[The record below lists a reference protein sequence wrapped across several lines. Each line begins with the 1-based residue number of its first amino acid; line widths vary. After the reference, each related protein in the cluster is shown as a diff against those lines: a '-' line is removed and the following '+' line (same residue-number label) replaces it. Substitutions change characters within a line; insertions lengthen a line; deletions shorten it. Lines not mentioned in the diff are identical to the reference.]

1 MGSIELRDVAKIY
14 PFVETGGLLG
24 RRQRI
29 EQLARQK
36 AMPYVTNEGVI
47 VLQHIDLTIRDGEFL
62 VLLGPSGCGKTTLLR
77 LLSGLETPTVG
88 SVLFDGKD
96 MAGVPPEDR
105 DVAMVFQNYSLYPH
119 FTVFDNIAFPLR
131 NLHIPRQE
139 LTETVERMAA
149 LLDLSDCL
157 NRLPFQ
163 LSGGQVQR
171 VAIARALVRKPR
183 LFLMDEPFSN
193 LDAPMRA
200 ALRRMVKRIHTELG
214 TTFVYVTHDQTEA
227 LALGERILIMKDG
240 CVLQDGTPAQ
250 IYTGPNCVDAALAL
264 GTPPMNLFPDLPSE
278 DGFVTLLGVR
288 VPLPEGVNGPVS
300 VGIRPVHIQPAAD
313 GTPVRI
319 ETVEELGS
327 ERVLHLS
334 AEGRT
339 FLAVIPTEPGKT
351 FLRGDRISVTFDPA
365 RVCLF
370 DGDGAALFH

>member
-14 PFVETGGLLG
+14 PFVETRGLLG
-24 RRQRI
+24 RRQRM

-36 AMPYVTNEGVI
+36 AMPHVTNEGVI

-88 SVLFDGKD
+88 SVLFDGRD

-139 LTETVERMAA
+139 LTGTVERMAA

-157 NRLPFQ
+157 DRLPFQ

-171 VAIARALVRKPR
+171 VAIARALVRRPR

-200 ALRRMVKRIHTELG
+200 ALRRMVKRVHTELG
-214 TTFVYVTHDQTEA
+214 TAFVYVTHDQTEA
-227 LALGERILIMKDG
+227 LALGERILVLKDG

-250 IYTGPNCVDAALAL
+250 IYTGPSCVDAALAL
-264 GTPPMNLFPDLPSE
+264 GTPPMNLFPDLTIDHGAVS
-278 DGFVTLLGVR
+278 FLGVR
-288 VPLPEGVNGPVS
+288 VPLPDGYAGPVT
-300 VGIRPVHIQPAAD
+300 VGIRPVHIQPAAH
-313 GTPVRI
+313 GTPARI
-319 ETVEELGS
+319 EAVEELGS

-339 FLAVIPTEPGKT
+339 FLAVIPAEPGKT
-351 FLRGDRISVTFDPA
+351 LLRGSLLPVTFDPA

-370 DGDGAALFH
+370 DGNGAALCT

>member
-36 AMPYVTNEGVI
+36 AMPYVSNEGVI

-77 LLSGLETPTVG
+77 LLSGLEAPTVG

-163 LSGGQVQR
+163 LSGGQVPR

-183 LFLMDEPFSN
+183 
-193 LDAPMRA
+193 A
-200 ALRRMVKRIHTELG
+200 AWSRGSTRNW
-214 TTFVYVTHDQTEA
+214 
-227 LALGERILIMKDG
+227 
-240 CVLQDGTPAQ
+240 VL
-250 IYTGPNCVDAALAL
+250 
-264 GTPPMNLFPDLPSE
+264 
-278 DGFVTLLGVR
+278 
-288 VPLPEGVNGPVS
+288 PLS
-300 VGIRPVHIQPAAD
+300 M
-313 GTPVRI
+313 
-319 ETVEELGS
+319 
-327 ERVLHLS
+327 
-334 AEGRT
+334 
-339 FLAVIPTEPGKT
+339 
-351 FLRGDRISVTFDPA
+351 
-365 RVCLF
+365 
-370 DGDGAALFH
+370 

>member
-193 LDAPMRA
+193 LDGSHAGSPAPHGQEDPHGIGYYLCLCDPRPDRSTGSGRA
-200 ALRRMVKRIHTELG
+200 YSDHEGWLRASGRYSG
-214 TTFVYVTHDQTEA
+214 
-227 LALGERILIMKDG
+227 
-240 CVLQDGTPAQ
+240 
-250 IYTGPNCVDAALAL
+250 
-264 GTPPMNLFPDLPSE
+264 PDLH
-278 DGFVTLLGVR
+278 R
-288 VPLPEGVNGPVS
+288 
-300 VGIRPVHIQPAAD
+300 A
-313 GTPVRI
+313 
-319 ETVEELGS
+319 EL
-327 ERVLHLS
+327 R
-334 AEGRT
+334 
-339 FLAVIPTEPGKT
+339 
-351 FLRGDRISVTFDPA
+351 
-365 RVCLF
+365 
-370 DGDGAALFH
+370 